1 MAVLEVATDLHCP
14 WSYVCVLRLRRARDA
29 LGLDVALRHR
39 YWPLELVNGRV
50 TAPYLLLAEIAV
62 LAPLEPTAFALPE
75 TDEWP
80 TTLLPA
86 FELVKAAEL
95 QGLRAAEELDAAL
108 RRAYFVEHRNLSLR
122 TTLFAIAATVP
133 GLDQAALREAYDSGR
148 TRRVVLEEYEALN
161 RRGIEGIPTV
171 YLPDGQRVL
180 NPGLTVR
187 WVQGLPHV
195 LAEDQTI
202 YEQLLRAAAHP
213 G

>member
-1 MAVLEVATDLHCP
+1 M
-14 WSYVCVLRLRRARDA
+14 
-29 LGLDVALRHR
+29 
-39 YWPLELVNGRV
+39 
-50 TAPYLLLAEIAV
+50 
-62 LAPLEPTAFALPE
+62 LAPLEPTAFALRE
-75 TDEWP
+75 ADEWP
-80 TTLLPA
+80 TTFLPA

-108 RRAYFVEHRNLSLR
+108 RRAYFVEHQNLSLR
-122 TTLFAIAATVP
+122 TVLFAIAATVP

-161 RRGIEGIPTV
+161 RRGIDGIPTV

-202 YEQLLRAAAHP
+202 YERLLRAAAAHP